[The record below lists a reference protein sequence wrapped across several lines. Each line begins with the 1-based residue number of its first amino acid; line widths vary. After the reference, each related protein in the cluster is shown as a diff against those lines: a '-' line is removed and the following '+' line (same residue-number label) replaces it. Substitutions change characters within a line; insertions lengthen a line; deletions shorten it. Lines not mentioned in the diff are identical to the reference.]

1 MTEFNLHPDSNQ
13 PNQSVFNGNKG
24 LLIAIVLG
32 VIAAVVGVSAFL
44 NSGSGN
50 QYEGLIKKVESETQQ
65 LKTQGN

>member
-13 PNQSVFNGNKG
+13 SNQSVFNGNKG

-32 VIAAVVGVSAFL
+32 VVAAVVGVSAFL

-50 QYEGLIKKVESETQQ
+50 QYEGLIRKVESETQQ
-65 LKTQGN
+65 LKVQGN